1 MSLVEMQ
8 KSRTADVRPKVANPV
23 FLASGC
29 RCLSGLL
36 QAPQH
41 LKLISQSQGPSGC
54 AFLAMSGF
62 ASKEQG
68 ASLVLFTLTLALE
81 LSPFQNALEGDR
93 RRRDLFWRWAVPL
106 IRTAFFQRPVPEAQ
120 EVLNTGNLEGGGGS
134 PLSVLQSLNTAA
146 CEILGRLIAPGGEWS
161 HDAA

>member
-1 MSLVEMQ
+1 MPLIEMQ
-8 KSRTADVRPKVANPV
+8 KSRMADVRPKVGNPV

-29 RCLSGLL
+29 RCLFGLL

-54 AFLAMSGF
+54 AFLAMSAF
-62 ASKEQG
+62 ASKEQARG
-68 ASLVLFTLTLALE
+68 FVSLVHPDLE

-93 RRRDLFWRWAVPL
+93 GQRDVFWRWAVPL
-106 IRTAFFQRPVPEAQ
+106 IRSTFFQRPVPEAQ

-134 PLSVLQSLNTAA
+134 PLSILQPMKSW
-146 CEILGRLIAPGGEWS
+146 E
-161 HDAA
+161 D